1 MRQGAEHTD
10 ENRAGEAAGAADGRF
25 NHGRMWIG
33 RHSADQ
39 NVLVFDPAVS
49 DPTAA
54 NLSFYSLSQFRTR
67 TFPRAIAEQ
76 KIAEITEKGARDEAA
91 AAYEQR
97 TARKA
102 AHESEQ
108 SVAREER
115 TGRHREHAIE
125 AHRRYVTNLGIEYLG
140 VKDTTGQEIR
150 PRRSRCA
157 VCGIGV
163 DNFVGAACMTCND
176 LLCSC
181 GACNCG
187 TKTRARARPKTLS
200 KGDK

>member
-10 ENRAGEAAGAADGRF
+10 ENRANVAAGATDGRF
-25 NHGRMWIG
+25 NHGQMWIG

-39 NVLVFDPAVS
+39 DVLVFDPAVS
-49 DPTAA
+49 DAA
-54 NLSFYSLSQFRTR
+54 ATNLSFYSLTQFRTR
-67 TFPRAIAEQ
+67 TFPRAVAEQ
-76 KIAEITEKGARDEAA
+76 KIAEITEKKARAEAQEL
-91 AAYEQR
+91 YEQR

-102 AHESEQ
+102 AHETEQ

-115 TGRHREHAIE
+115 TGRHREGAIE

-140 VKDTTGQEIR
+140 VRDTTGQEIR

-157 VCGIGV
+157 VCGIAV
-163 DNFVGAACMTCND
+163 DNFVGAACMVCND

-187 TKTRARARPKTLS
+187 TKARARPRAKTLS

>member
-1 MRQGAEHTD
+1 MREGAEHSD
-10 ENRAGEAAGAADGRF
+10 ENRTDTAKGAADGRF
-25 NHGRMWIG
+25 NHGKMWIG

-39 NVLVFDPAVS
+39 DVLVFDPAVS
-49 DPTAA
+49 DAA
-54 NLSFYSLSQFRTR
+54 ANNLSFYSLSQFRNR

-76 KIAEITEKGARDEAA
+76 KITEITEKKDREEAKA
-91 AAYEQR
+91 QYEQR

-115 TGRHREHAIE
+115 AGRHREGAID
-125 AHRRYVTNLGIEYLG
+125 AHKRYVTNLGIEYLG
-140 VKDTTGQEIR
+140 VRDVTGQEIR

-157 VCGIGV
+157 VCGIAV
-163 DNFVGAACMTCND
+163 DNFVGAACMACND

-187 TKTRARARPKTLS
+187 LKSRARARPKTLS

>member
-10 ENRAGEAAGAADGRF
+10 ENRAANAGGF
-25 NHGRMWIG
+25 NSGKMWIG

-39 NVLVFDPAVS
+39 DVLVFDPEVS
-49 DPTAA
+49 DPNAT

-67 TFPRAIAEQ
+67 SFPRAVAEQ
-76 KIAEITEKGARDEAA
+76 KIAEITEKKARAEAQA
-91 AAYEQR
+91 QYEQR

-102 AHESEQ
+102 AHDSEQ
-108 SVAREER
+108 SVAREGR
-115 TGRHREHAIE
+115 TGKHREHAVE

-150 PRRSRCA
+150 PRRSRCG
-157 VCGIGV
+157 VCGIAV
-163 DNFVGAACMTCND
+163 DNFVGAACLACND

-187 TKTRARARPKTLS
+187 TKTRARPRAKTTLS

>member
-10 ENRAGEAAGAADGRF
+10 ENRAGKAGGF
-25 NHGRMWIG
+25 NSGKMWIG

-39 NVLVFDPAVS
+39 DVLVFDPEVS
-49 DPTAA
+49 DPDAT

-76 KIAEITEKGARDEAA
+76 KIAEITEKKARAEAQA
-91 AAYEQR
+91 QYEQR

-102 AHESEQ
+102 AHDSEQ
-108 SVAREER
+108 SVAREGR
-115 TGRHREHAIE
+115 TGKHREHAVE
-125 AHRRYVTNLGIEYLG
+125 AHKRYVTNLGIEYLG

-150 PRRSRCA
+150 PRRSRCGI
-157 VCGIGV
+157 CGIAV
-163 DNFVGAACMTCND
+163 DNFVGAACLACND

-187 TKTRARARPKTLS
+187 TKTRARPRAKTTLS

>member
-10 ENRAGEAAGAADGRF
+10 ESRARAAGGF
-25 NHGRMWIG
+25 NSGKMWIG

-39 NVLVFDPAVS
+39 DVLVFDPEVS
-49 DPTAA
+49 DPHAA

-67 TFPRAIAEQ
+67 SFPRAIAEQ
-76 KIAEITEKGARDEAA
+76 KIAEITEKKARAEAQA
-91 AAYEQR
+91 QYEQR

-102 AHESEQ
+102 AHDSEQ
-108 SVAREER
+108 SVAREGR
-115 TGRHREHAIE
+115 TGKHREHAVE
-125 AHRRYVTNLGIEYLG
+125 AHKRYVTNLGIEYLG

-157 VCGIGV
+157 ICGIAV
-163 DNFVGAACMTCND
+163 DNFVGAACLACND

-187 TKTRARARPKTLS
+187 TKTRARPRAKTTLS